1 VFVRTLG
8 ILRSSRTT
16 IAARAHLRR
25 RCGFARGLGILRS
38 SIHRYLTKP
47 DGTPIEQ
54 GEGCQIMPRTSKCS
68 TGGSYL
74 YHNYD
79 PDSWESTEPD
89 ASIFDVPSVCTQ
101 STKTCYFP

>member
-1 VFVRTLG
+1 
-8 ILRSSRTT
+8 
-16 IAARAHLRR
+16 
-25 RCGFARGLGILRS
+25 
-38 SIHRYLTKP
+38 
-47 DGTPIEQ
+47 
-54 GEGCQIMPRTSKCS
+54 MPRTSKCS